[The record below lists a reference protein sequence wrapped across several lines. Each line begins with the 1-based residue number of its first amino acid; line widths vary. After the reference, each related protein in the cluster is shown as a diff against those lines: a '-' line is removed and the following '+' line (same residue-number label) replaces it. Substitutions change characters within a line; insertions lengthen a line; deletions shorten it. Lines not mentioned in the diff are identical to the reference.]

1 MSYQTSA
8 SPDPFSI
15 RLFDI
20 LTQTAVVC
28 LIFIVIF
35 DFQVILSDGH
45 ITKHE
50 SHCSFLSG
58 VFDEFCSAFRAADL
72 DVAFSFR
79 HTHLL
84 MAGRAAE
91 VAVLFIL
98 ECTGSASEESDDA
111 VFQFQEFLVFRI
123 PFGMVLGHD
132 AHIRPDDQDE
142 CQGVDKGL
150 RTTAPKIIMATAAHI
165 IKLPS

>member
-1 MSYQTSA
+1 MN
-8 SPDPFSI
+8 
-15 RLFDI
+15 
-20 LTQTAVVC
+20 
-28 LIFIVIF
+28 
-35 DFQVILSDGH
+35 
-45 ITKHE
+45 
-50 SHCSFLSG
+50 
-58 VFDEFCSAFRAADL
+58 FCSAFRAADL

-142 CQGVDKGL
+142 CQGVDKEL

>member
-1 MSYQTSA
+1 
-8 SPDPFSI
+8 
-15 RLFDI
+15 
-20 LTQTAVVC
+20 
-28 LIFIVIF
+28 
-35 DFQVILSDGH
+35 
-45 ITKHE
+45 
-50 SHCSFLSG
+50 
-58 VFDEFCSAFRAADL
+58 
-72 DVAFSFR
+72 
-79 HTHLL
+79 

-142 CQGVDKGL
+142 CQGVDKGAWGEFY
-150 RTTAPKIIMATAAHI
+150 RAGYVTTKVYFRSKNPPKLTQNNDKNYCYLPIFRDVYVPKASLKKYKKWYKKNDALQFAR
-165 IKLPS
+165 IKTF